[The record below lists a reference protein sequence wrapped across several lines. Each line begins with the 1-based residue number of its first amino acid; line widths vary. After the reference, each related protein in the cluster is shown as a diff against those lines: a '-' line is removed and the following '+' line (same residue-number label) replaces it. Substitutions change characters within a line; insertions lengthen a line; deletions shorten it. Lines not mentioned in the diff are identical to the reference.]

1 MYFIKVVIFQQIAW
15 KEHTSWTLPC
25 CENSDSDLQ
34 RAFWWVLVEL
44 DEIQIRSAQTFKQ
57 NRCPRMLAKSPHP
70 LDACFPKTSLRRWF
84 ARHFSY
90 VLALPSASYTSYKL
104 LKLEPAKCS
113 STRDSIYLPFKC
125 PHVEYLSRIWPY
137 NNLILTSFYVTSLQD
152 VSEKSCSKYPRLY
165 IPGQTNQMFNRKIFF
180 LSLLYGTLTSL
191 AIFFISYGVFQDRI
205 NSDGLE
211 TSSVSFFGTVV
222 AAILV
227 VVVNIEVSSKRAI
240 RDLKIRAEDY
250 DSEENVAK

>member
-1 MYFIKVVIFQQIAW
+1 M
-15 KEHTSWTLPC
+15 
-25 CENSDSDLQ
+25 
-34 RAFWWVLVEL
+34 
-44 DEIQIRSAQTFKQ
+44 
-57 NRCPRMLAKSPHP
+57 
-70 LDACFPKTSLRRWF
+70 
-84 ARHFSY
+84 
-90 VLALPSASYTSYKL
+90 
-104 LKLEPAKCS
+104 
-113 STRDSIYLPFKC
+113 
-125 PHVEYLSRIWPY
+125 
-137 NNLILTSFYVTSLQD
+137 TSFYVTSFQD
-152 VSEKSCSKYPRLY
+152 VSEKSCAKHPRLY

-205 NSDGLE
+205 TSDGLE

-240 RDLKIRAEDY
+240 RDLKIRAEYD